1 MSFPFPHLPAHF
13 FSIISLSLSLSI
25 YLSIYL
31 SIFLSFS
38 FHPFS
43 QLFLLF
49 VCSLLLVSFALSLS
63 LSSSVFMFFYKM
75 WYNLINFYKM
85 RQIFTEFAENQR
97 NLTKFSR
104 KNQWKPTK
112 FFKILQQKSMKTLIG
127 NAAEKFDTQLWIF
140 YCHSQLEFSAWK
152 WLLFLSFM
160 PSKQP
165 NFYPTLT
172 LE

>member
-1 MSFPFPHLPAHF
+1 MFSYF
-13 FSIISLSLSLSI
+13 FLSRLLSLSL
-25 YLSIYL
+25 
-31 SIFLSFS
+31 
-38 FHPFS
+38 
-43 QLFLLF
+43 LLF
-49 VCSLLLVSFALSLS
+49 YVCFFTKCDTIWLTLTKFDKFSPNLPKTSEIFQNFAT
-63 LSSSVFMFFYKM
+63 K
-75 WYNLINFYKM
+75 ID
-85 RQIFTEFAENQR
+85 ENQR
-97 NLTKFSR
+97 NFTKFCN
-104 KNQWKPTK
+104 KNRWKTTK
-112 FFKILQQKSMKTLIG
+112 IFKILQQKSMKTLIG